1 MYEGLDVKMDIILVG
16 LSHKTA
22 PVEIRERL
30 SFSGEQIS
38 EGNIRLR
45 KCEDILE
52 CVILSTCNR
61 VEIYSTVS
69 TPELGVARIK
79 DFLHSYQPDMSID
92 WLSEHLYVHKNDS
105 VVRHLFRVAAS
116 LDSMVVGETQI
127 LGQVKEAFDAG
138 LLNKTTGVVLNKLFK
153 KSISVA
159 KRVRTETKI
168 GESAV
173 SISFAAV
180 ELAKKIFS
188 NLHNKTGMLVGAGE
202 MGELAAQYLVNSG
215 IKEIVVST
223 RNYER
228 ALNIAKSYNGRVVR
242 FEDFMQEMENTDV
255 VICSTGAPDYII
267 RYEDMQR
274 IMQKRKN
281 RPLFLIDIS
290 VPRNI
295 DPEINRIDNVFLYDI
310 DDLQTV
316 VETNLRTRREEAD
329 KGEHIIDEEVDT
341 FIKWFKSLE
350 VVPTIVA
357 LKEKVEDIRKKEI
370 ERTIGRFK
378 SLSPEEIQMIEG
390 LTQTIVNKILHN
402 PLVSLKSEA
411 NSTNG
416 LLYTEAVKRL
426 FNLDIKLIG
435 NSPEENDINNE
446 EDLKEGH

>member
-1 MYEGLDVKMDIILVG
+1 ML
-16 LSHKTA
+16 KTLNNMF
-22 PVEIRERL
+22 ERYL
-30 SFSGEQIS
+30 Q
-38 EGNIRLR
+38 L
-45 KCEDILE
+45 
-52 CVILSTCNR
+52 
-61 VEIYSTVS
+61 
-69 TPELGVARIK
+69 
-79 DFLHSYQPDMSID
+79 
-92 WLSEHLYVHKNDS
+92 LYVHKNDS
-105 VVRHLFRVAAS
+105 VVRHLFRVASS

-127 LGQVKEAFDAG
+127 LGQVKEAFDAA

-159 KRVRTETKI
+159 KRIRTETKI

-188 NLHNKTGMLVGAGE
+188 NLRNKTGMLIGAGE

-267 RYEDMQR
+267 RYDDMQR

-295 DPEINRIDNVFLYDI
+295 DPEINRIDKFATKGCAVLCHNESKNQ
-310 DDLQTV
+310 DDWYYAVNSPAEKGDMWHWKAYRSNPMGYADDGYVTV
-316 VETNLRTRREEAD
+316 
-329 KGEHIIDEEVDT
+329 G
-341 FIKWFKSLE
+341 
-350 VVPTIVA
+350 
-357 LKEKVEDIRKKEI
+357 KK
-370 ERTIGRFK
+370 
-378 SLSPEEIQMIEG
+378 PEEG
-390 LTQTIVNKILHN
+390 RKGDAGTGKAKKKANRCKI
-402 PLVSLKSEA
+402 
-411 NSTNG
+411 
-416 LLYTEAVKRL
+416 
-426 FNLDIKLIG
+426 
-435 NSPEENDINNE
+435 
-446 EDLKEGH
+446 